1 MTRYQQILDVI
12 VDDIKEHGRYDR
24 VFFHHNEDGLT
35 NPYRDYCH
43 LRKSSLYEIP
53 REMVGTNGK
62 FDVWRILRKKR
73 VYQKKQADVTG
84 ISGDRVILIVE
95 EEKDQKNIKHD
106 LDTILKCNFMI
117 DRDNKVYSLNKS
129 VLFVLVQN
137 FEEETKY
144 PKNKGILKQIIICDK
159 DSFKHEYHRIMQK
172 EQLR

>member
-1 MTRYQQILDVI
+1 MTRYKQILDVI
-12 VDDIKEHGRYDR
+12 VDDIKERGRYDR
-24 VFFHHNEDGLT
+24 VFFDHNDDGLT
-35 NPYRDYCH
+35 IPYRGYCY
-43 LRKSSLYEIP
+43 LRNSSIYEIP
-53 REMVGTNGK
+53 REMIGTNGK
-62 FDVWRILRKKR
+62 FDVGPIVGKKGA
-73 VYQKKQADVTG
+73 YQKKQADVTG

-95 EEKDQKNIKHD
+95 EEKDPKRVKHD
-106 LDTILKCNFMI
+106 LEVIHKCNFMI